1 MTRTK
6 IVILGLLAL
15 MLVGSLGFIDEHH
28 LPSTPPYA
36 TPSYGTPSYRPL
48 YPLPIYSPYSAPS
61 PTEIRLCPS
70 WSPGLS
76 NDC

>member
-1 MTRTK
+1 MTRIK
-6 IVILGLLAL
+6 VVILGLLTLVL
-15 MLVGSLGFIDEHH
+15 MGSLVDEHH

-48 YPLPIYSPYSAPS
+48 YPLPTYSPYSVPS